1 VSTTDDDETT
11 DEQLRLA
18 LWMISS
24 PIDGISE
31 DEDFWYLAHLFGISK
46 RKPEFRAGYVFDL
59 SPESRL
65 YKHWFDFPDLG
76 KKGWAIIFRRWDR
89 GSNPQHPGVSESY
102 RGWVPPEREKEA
114 DHWIAFLNQEIRAR
128 LRASGQTP
136 KEPDPAQGAIPP
148 PAPPGP
154 VPVPP
159 LLPPMDLSKLFPAG
173 LERQR
178 QKQRARAMI
187 DTIAFDE
194 GDEFAPD
201 APWGAERLTLSSGG
215 AFTYERRHRGS
226 TEGCRGTV
234 DLAVV
239 RRIEELIAAAGFPQI
254 PEHRLPPGA
263 SAVTLTVMAPDVE
276 PTSLTFHRYFAA
288 KVPGYREL
296 VDALAGLNAA
306 LRSKD
311 PAQIRAAG
319 LTLE

>member
-1 VSTTDDDETT
+1 MSTLDDDLVT
-11 DEQLRLA
+11 DEKLRLA

-24 PIDGISE
+24 PIDGLSE
-31 DEDFWYLAHLFGISK
+31 DEDGWHLALLEIHK
-46 RKPEFRAGYVFDL
+46 RKPEYRTGYVCNL
-59 SPESRL
+59 RPEARL
-65 YKHWFDFPDLG
+65 YRRWFDFPDLE
-76 KKGWAIIFRRWDR
+76 KRGWAIIFRGWDR
-89 GSNPQHPGVSESY
+89 DSDPQHPGAYETY

-128 LRASGQTP
+128 LRESGQTP

-159 LLPPMDLSKLFPAG
+159 LLPPMQLSKLFPAG

-178 QKQRARAMI
+178 QKQRARA
-187 DTIAFDE
+187 TIAFDE

-215 AFTYERRHRGS
+215 AFTYERRHLGS

-234 DLAVV
+234 DLAIV
-239 RRIEELIAAAGFPQI
+239 RRIEGLIAAAGFPQI
-254 PEHRLPPGA
+254 PDHRLPPGA
-263 SAVTLTVMAPDVE
+263 SAVTLTVMTPDVE
-276 PTSLTFHRYFAA
+276 PTSLTFDRYFGE